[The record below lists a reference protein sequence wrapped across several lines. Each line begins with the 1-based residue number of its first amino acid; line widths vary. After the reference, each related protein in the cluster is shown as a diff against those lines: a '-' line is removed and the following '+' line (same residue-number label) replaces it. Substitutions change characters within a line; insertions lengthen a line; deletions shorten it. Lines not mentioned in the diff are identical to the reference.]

1 MAPITQNS
9 SPLSL
14 LTLRRQASAVGAACG
29 NAARAD
35 LCGGRWATG
44 VPTATGLKPI
54 ERLRT
59 SRDRRCRGQRRTRK
73 TTLRSERSSAL
84 KKDLTGPTL
93 LEMSDFR
100 VYQYLGPSR
109 SR

>member
-44 VPTATGLKPI
+44 VPTATGLKTDRKI
-54 ERLRT
+54 T
-59 SRDRRCRGQRRTRK
+59 SEPWSSSEKSTKRTRS
-73 TTLRSERSSAL
+73 LRGVNGEVCS
-84 KKDLTGPTL
+84 KKNLTGPTL
-93 LEMSDFR
+93 LEMSD
-100 VYQYLGPSR
+100 
-109 SR
+109 